1 MKRLPFPIL
10 FTIILTARVIPQTEH
25 TLMPVPEKF
34 FFGTGVLLVDSAFSV
49 SLSGYIEPR
58 LERAATRTL
67 ARLSLQTGIPLSGTP
82 VRSGGRLEIHCDGP
96 AEGVQS
102 AIEDESYTLMISAAG
117 ARLSAARPYG
127 ILRGLETFL
136 QLVESGREG
145 FHVREVQIEDKPRFP
160 WRGVLIDVCRH
171 WIPMDVLKRNIDAMA
186 AVKMNVLHWHLT
198 EDQGFRIESKRF
210 PRLHQMGSD
219 GKYFTQDQ
227 VREIIAYARDRG
239 IRVVPEFDMPGHTT
253 SWFVGHP
260 ELASAPGP
268 YAIERG
274 WGIFDPTIDP
284 TREDVYNFLFAFIG
298 EMAVLFPDPYF
309 HIGGDEVSGKHWD
322 ANPAITEFKRKHAM
336 LDNHDLQAYF
346 NKRVSAIL
354 QRHGKRMVGWDEIMY
369 PDLPKDIVVQS
380 WRGQKSLAAGA
391 RDGYTGILSYGYYL
405 DHIRPASFHYQIDP
419 LGAEAADLNGDGKR
433 RILGGEACMWAE
445 FVTAENI
452 DSRIWPRTAAIAERL
467 WSPESVRDTNDMYR
481 RLEVTSGWLE
491 WLGVTHRSSYPLMLQ
506 RLTNHKP
513 IEALQTLS
521 DVLEPVKF
529 YERPRARR
537 YTSFTPLNRLVDA
550 TRPESD
556 RARVFA
562 TRVDEFL
569 ADPERKKNADLL
581 HRWLSV
587 WEANHA
593 KLEPLLSSS
602 GILRETVPLSQN
614 LSHLAAVGLKAL
626 ESLQSGKEI
635 VWDKDT
641 GAMLDDA
648 SKPHAELL
656 IMVAPAIRKLVEG
669 AGALR

>member
-10 FTIILTARVIPQTEH
+10 FTIILTTRVIPQTEH
-25 TLMPVPEKF
+25 TLMPVPERIS
-34 FFGTGVLLVDSAFSV
+34 FGAGVVLVDSAFSV

-96 AEGVQS
+96 AEEVQS
-102 AIEDESYTLMISAAG
+102 AIEDESYTLMINAAG

-145 FHVREVQIEDKPRFP
+145 FYVREVQIEDKPRFP

-481 RLEVTSGWLE
+481 RLEVTSGWLG

-513 IEALQTLS
+513 IETLQTLS

-529 YERPRARR
+529 YERPRTRK

-562 TRVDEFL
+562 IGVDEFL
-569 ADPERKKNADLL
+569 ADPARKKNADLL
-581 HRWLSV
+581 HHWLSV

-614 LSHLAAVGLKAL
+614 LSHLAALGLKAL

-635 VWDKDT
+635 AWDKDT

-648 SKPHAELL
+648 SKPNAELL
-656 IMVAPAIRKLVEG
+656 IMVAPAIKKLVEG